1 MIDAHVAVIKHEYF
15 LLGTQDMTEALRE
28 SLIHMVHTKEG
39 ARVAMAC
46 VWGGSAKVGW
56 SQRGAFVFSGLRR
69 PSVCVC
75 LRGIR
80 DERARS

>member
-1 MIDAHVAVIKHEYF
+1 MVDTHGAVIKHDS
-15 LLGTQDMTEALRE
+15 LLFGAQDMTEALRE

-56 SQRGAFVFSGLRR
+56 SQRGVFAFSGLCC
-69 PSVCVC
+69 PLCVC
-75 LRGIR
+75 L
-80 DERARS
+80 

>member
-1 MIDAHVAVIKHEYF
+1 MIMHDS
-15 LLGTQDMTEALRE
+15 LLCGAQDMTEALRE

-56 SQRGAFVFSGLRR
+56 SQRGVFVYSGFHF
-69 PSVCVC
+69 PSQCVC
-75 LRGIR
+75 LRGLR
-80 DERARS
+80 VERARS